1 MRDMSDVPAA
11 VMTLP
16 PELWLGALV
25 IVVAARQLV
34 PLLAIF
40 LPEKLA
46 ARAERVLR
54 IQRGQPDAHHGGEA
68 AEDPEVDPERHRHD
82 T

>member
-1 MRDMSDVPAA
+1 MMLGMSDSDMSAA
-11 VMTLP
+11 VTTLS
-16 PELWLGALV
+16 PELGLVALV
-25 IVVAARQLV
+25 VVFVARQLV

-54 IQRGQPDAHHGGEA
+54 IQRGRPDSEPEA
-68 AEDPEVDPERHRHD
+68 DPERSQD
-82 T
+82 DP

>member
-1 MRDMSDVPAA
+1 MLVAPVRTMPGMNDTLAG

-16 PELWLGALV
+16 PEFWLLALSSV
-25 IVVAARQLV
+25 LAARLLV

-46 ARAERVLR
+46 HRAERVLR
-54 IQRGQPDAHHGGEA
+54 IQRGRPDAETDAG
-68 AEDPEVDPERHRHD
+68 PERPED
-82 T
+82 GT